1 MAEER
6 KQSRKR
12 SSTQPSQGPGRVC
25 RLQRDDPTDRQSV
38 RQLRARARGASACA
52 AANQPV
58 TEESGVEGLNA
69 LIIFTN
75 TQK

>member
-1 MAEER
+1 M
-6 KQSRKR
+6 
-12 SSTQPSQGPGRVC
+12 
-25 RLQRDDPTDRQSV
+25 
-38 RQLRARARGASACA
+38 RGASACA